1 MIYFLFVHLLTNELM
16 YSYVWM
22 SLISWKI
29 NLPVD
34 GNSWFM
40 EILSKVHILLN
51 TKHITV
57 NKWKSYER
65 SLNSICQQ

>member
-1 MIYFLFVHLLTNELM
+1 M

-40 EILSKVHILLN
+40 EILSKAHILFN
-51 TKHITV
+51 TKHIIFFSAV